1 MPKMKVKQLPKE
13 SLLILVISVLLFIAL
28 STLTVH
34 PVYAGMWDDI
44 TERYLL
50 HSLPGKGQ
58 FVPSP
63 RNADMKNPDIP
74 LEVVNDGYK
83 MVRVYQDLME
93 NELVEWAWLVT
104 LQNKTAREITFSLEY
119 KLQDD
124 ESFLLA
130 SSREQGRKIAP
141 GETLTLEKKA
151 SRPYRSAKRVTVS
164 KVDIQLQ

>member
-1 MPKMKVKQLPKE
+1 MKAKQLPKE
-13 SLLILVISVLLFIAL
+13 GFFVLALLVLSFIAL
-28 STLTVH
+28 STLTVR
-34 PVYAGMWDDI
+34 PLYADMWDDMK
-44 TERYLL
+44 ERYHLYA
-50 HSLPGKGQ
+50 LPGKGQ

-63 RNADMKNPDIP
+63 RHADMKNPDAP

-104 LQNKTAREITFSLEY
+104 LRNRTAREITFSLEY

-124 ESFLLA
+124 DSFLLA
-130 SSREQGRKIAP
+130 SSREQGKKIAP
-141 GETLTLEKKA
+141 GETLTLEKRD
-151 SRPYRSAKRVTVS
+151 SMPYKSAKRVTAT